1 MSRLSYCYFLMEQ
14 NKYVFLNIQ
23 NTLVI
28 FAVNINTTI
37 VFFKN
42 PEDTIGYAKLK
53 QPKTNRRN
61 IMTLK
66 KEKEKRKEKL
76 TCLARWPGLPLL
88 TDVGP
93 AVRSW
98 F

>member
-1 MSRLSYCYFLMEQ
+1 MEQ
-14 NKYVFLNIQ
+14 KIFIFKHLEYISNICSKYKYNHSFFL
-23 NTLVI
+23 
-28 FAVNINTTI
+28 
-37 VFFKN
+37 N
-42 PEDTIGYAKLK
+42 PEDIIGYAKLK

-66 KEKEKRKEKL
+66 KEKEEKRKEKL

-98 F
+98 V